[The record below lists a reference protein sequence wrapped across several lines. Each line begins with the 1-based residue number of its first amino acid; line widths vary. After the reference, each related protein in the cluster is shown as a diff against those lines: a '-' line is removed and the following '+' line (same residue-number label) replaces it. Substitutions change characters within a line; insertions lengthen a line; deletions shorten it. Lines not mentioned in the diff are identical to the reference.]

1 MLGTLLFQEVL
12 MAEVRPGV
20 GARSECTFYRMS
32 ERKEKL
38 SLATLAFLLK
48 RHPVREG
55 GQNREVWR

>member
-1 MLGTLLFQEVL
+1 